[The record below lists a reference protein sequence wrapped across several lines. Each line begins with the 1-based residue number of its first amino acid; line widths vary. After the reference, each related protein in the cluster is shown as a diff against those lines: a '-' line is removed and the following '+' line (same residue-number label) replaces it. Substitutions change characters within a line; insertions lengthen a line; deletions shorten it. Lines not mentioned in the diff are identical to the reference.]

1 MLHDGG
7 RSPTALL
14 LLLALTSAV
23 VNVTASLFNEGR
35 VLSSIEWSL
44 SSAPFQG
51 NPLPQED
58 LPLPPDRLQMH
69 GTTTL
74 SFIWNDSV
82 IVAVDSRAS
91 IGSYVGSRTTK
102 KIFPVSSHI
111 VATMAGGA
119 ADCAHWIRRVTRQ
132 SRVYEFQYAT
142 LLPVVSIARQLA
154 LALREYR
161 GMGLSV
167 GTMVA
172 GIDPAGPAIYYV
184 DSEGT
189 CIPGQRF
196 CVGSGSTLA
205 YAVLDSQLETLRN
218 NQSAHVDDA
227 VGVAL
232 WAIRHATYRDG
243 YSGGYINVFHINST
257 GIHHLVRKDAKELLI
272 ET

>member
-1 MLHDGG
+1 MLLITFLIQAIT
-7 RSPTALL
+7 S
-14 LLLALTSAV
+14 LAI
-23 VNVTASLFNEGR
+23 ASLAKESP
-35 VLSSIEWSL
+35 VHSSFEWSL
-44 SSAPFQG
+44 SRPPFQG
-51 NPLPQED
+51 RALPQEE
-58 LPLPPDRLQMH
+58 LPLPPDQLQMH

-74 SFIWNDSV
+74 SFTWNDSV

-102 KIFPVSSHI
+102 KIFPVSSRI

-142 LLPVVSIARQLA
+142 PLPVVSIARQLA
-154 LALREYR
+154 LALKEYR

-172 GIDPAGPAIYYV
+172 GIDSTGPAIYYV

-196 CVGSGSTLA
+196 CVGSGSNLA
-205 YAVLDSQLETLRN
+205 YAVLDTKLESLRKN
-218 NQSAHVDDA
+218 PSASIDDA
-227 VGVAL
+227 VEVAL
-232 WAIRHATYRDG
+232 WAIRHATHRDG
-243 YSGGYINVFHINST
+243 YSGGFINVFLINAT
-257 GIHHLVRKDAKELLI
+257 GIHHVLRKDAKELLI
-272 ET
+272 DA